1 MAGESDYQKT
11 RDFNRDLDS
20 YISSRKKRRIS
31 FRGIFRSSS
40 GPSRVELPPD
50 VKAYGD
56 QAKKAPVE
64 KQPVETAK
72 EDTALEAEYHK
83 ELSQAER
90 GVISRVFSMFKSRPE
105 HVEQSFDEQGNVTVG
120 GQEVQTQQ
128 QVEKEFKDFESEEML
143 GEKPLEEQR
152 GVICGIARFLGL
164 RPKSAPDYE
173 DEIVGGSPEGQ
184 GSVMTEQPG
193 YTGQPAQKKEEK
205 KEEVKSDMKDIA
217 KISADI
223 LKKLDQ
229 KKLEEFKKTP
239 DFIKFKEILRKH
251 NMIK

>member
-1 MAGESDYQKT
+1 MAGESDYQKM

-40 GPSRVELPPD
+40 GPSKVELPPD
-50 VKAYGD
+50 VKAYGN
-56 QAKKAPVE
+56 QEKKAPLE
-64 KQPVETAK
+64 KQPVEAAK
-72 EDTALEAEYHK
+72 EDPALEAEYHK
-83 ELSQAER
+83 ELSHAER

-105 HVEQSFDEQGNVTVG
+105 HAEQSFDEQGNVTVG
-120 GQEVQTQQ
+120 GQEVQTCQ

-152 GVICGIARFLGL
+152 GVLCGIARFLGL
-164 RPKSAPDYE
+164 KPKAAPDYE

-184 GSVMTEQPG
+184 GSAMAEQ
-193 YTGQPAQKKEEK
+193 TLQPKEDRR
-205 KEEVKSDMKDIA
+205 EEVKSDMKDIA

-251 NMIK
+251 NMIR